1 MASREE
7 MSLSF
12 GAAAGAYESGR
23 PDYPREAV
31 DWMLEPVRQHD
42 RALRV
47 ADVGAGTGK
56 LTRTIV
62 EAGAEVVAVEPD
74 PEMLATLREN
84 VHGVPTFVGT
94 AERMPLPDASVDAVL
109 LGQAWHWVDVGP
121 ASAEVARVLRAG
133 GVLGLVWNIRDESDP
148 WVARLTAA
156 MHGSHAEEMLAGD
169 GPRVAAPFEGLE
181 ERRWQWTRMLTKP
194 ALLDMVASRSYII
207 TATEA
212 ERTEI
217 LANVTGLFDERV
229 RTEGAR
235 AESGVET
242 ISLPYATRAYRA
254 IRS

>member
-31 DWMLEPVRQHD
+31 DWMLAPVRAHD

-62 EAGAEVVAVEPD
+62 EAGAEVVAIDPD
-74 PEMLATLREN
+74 PGMLAALREH

-94 AERMPLPDASVDAVL
+94 GERMPLPDASLDAVL
-109 LGQAWHWVDVGP
+109 LGQAWHWVDPVA
-121 ASAEVARVLRAG
+121 ASAEAARVLRAG

-169 GPRVAAPFEGLE
+169 GPQVTAPFDRME
-181 ERRWQWTRMLTKP
+181 ERTWTWTRSLTRS
-194 ALLDMVASRSYII
+194 ALLDMVVSRSYVI
-207 TATEA
+207 TASESDRA
-212 ERTEI
+212 AI
-217 LANVTGLFDERV
+217 LAAVGALFDER
-229 RTEGAR
+229 RITEA
-235 AESGVET
+235 SGVEVVD
-242 ISLPYATRAYRA
+242 LPYVTRAYRG
-254 IRS
+254 IRP

>member
-109 LGQAWHWVDVGP
+109 LGQAWHWVDVEPG
-121 ASAEVARVLRAG
+121 SAEVGRVLRAG

-169 GPRVAAPFEGLE
+169 GPRVTVPFGALE
-181 ERRWQWTRMLTKP
+181 ERRWQWTRTLTKS

-207 TATEA
+207 TATA
-212 ERTEI
+212 PERAEI
-217 LANVTGLFDERV
+217 LADVADLFDERLC
-229 RTEGAR
+229 
-235 AESGVET
+235 AERGTAAGGDET
-242 ISLPYATRAYRA
+242 ISLPYLTRAYRG
-254 IRS
+254 IRP

>member
-12 GAAAGAYESGR
+12 GAAASAYQSGR

-31 DWMLEPVRQHD
+31 DWMLQPVREHG

-62 EAGAEVVAVEPD
+62 EAGAEVVAIDPD
-74 PEMLATLREN
+74 ADMLASLREN

-94 AERMPLPDASVDAVL
+94 AERMPLPEASVDAVL
-109 LGQAWHWVDVGP
+109 LGQAWHWVDVAA
-121 ASAEVARVLRAG
+121 ASTEVGRVLRAG

-156 MHGSHAEEMLAGD
+156 MHGSHAEVLLAGD
-169 GPRVAAPFEGLE
+169 GPRVGAPFPGLD
-181 ERRWQWTRMLTKP
+181 ERRWTWTRTLTRP

-207 TATEA
+207 TATDA
-212 ERTEI
+212 ERDGI
-217 LANVTGLFDERV
+217 LANVGALFDERRRSV
-229 RTEGAR
+229 CAAAADGA
-235 AESGVET
+235 ET
-242 ISLPYATRAYRA
+242 ITLPYVTHAYRG
-254 IRS
+254 IRP